1 MEMQEIREFM
11 LVGRVLSKTA
21 DAIEIEITAGLVAV
35 LNPKAALKIEEYTDP
50 STGIGVANIFFKADA
65 DIAAALR
72 PRAQDLL
79 IRDTRVPFIL
89 VDPPIAA
96 SAPGGEMAGTPVVS
110 KTKSCYKTNETTG
123 DCGPDDPAPKLTAGY
138 F

>member
-1 MEMQEIREFM
+1 VEKQEIREFM

-21 DAIEIEITAGLVAV
+21 DAVEIEITAGLVAV

-50 STGIGVANIFFKADA
+50 ATGIGVANIFFKAGE
-65 DIAAALR
+65 DITAALR
-72 PRAQDLL
+72 PKAENFVV
-79 IRDTRVPFIL
+79 RDNRVPFVLGNLPVTIP
-89 VDPPIAA
+89 D
-96 SAPGGEMAGTPVVS
+96 AGNETAGKSVS

-123 DCGPDDPAPKLTAGY
+123 DCGPDDPAPQLSAGY

>member
-1 MEMQEIREFM
+1 METQEIREFM
-11 LVGRVLSKTA
+11 LVGRVLSKTE
-21 DAIEIEITAGLVAV
+21 DAVEIELTAGLVAV

-50 STGIGVANIFFKADA
+50 ATGVGVANIFFKAGE

-72 PRAQDLL
+72 PKPEDLL
-79 IRDTRVPFIL
+79 TRDSRVPFIL
-89 VDPPIAA
+89 GQLPIATVP
-96 SAPGGEMAGTPVVS
+96 SGGETEGKIVS

-123 DCGPDDPAPKLTAGY
+123 DCGPDDPAPNLSAGY

>member
-1 MEMQEIREFM
+1 
-11 LVGRVLSKTA
+11 VCSTA
-21 DAIEIEITAGLVAV
+21 PTHRR
-35 LNPKAALKIEEYTDP
+35 ALHRRD
-50 STGIGVANIFFKADA
+50 SSCSS
-65 DIAAALR
+65 
-72 PRAQDLL
+72 

>member
-1 MEMQEIREFM
+1 METQEIREFM
-11 LVGRVLSKTA
+11 LVGRVLSKTE
-21 DAIEIEITAGLVAV
+21 DAVEIELTAGLVAV

-50 STGIGVANIFFKADA
+50 STGVGVANIFFKAGE

-72 PRAQDLL
+72 PKTEDLL
-79 IRDTRVPFIL
+79 VRDSRVPFIL
-89 VDPPIAA
+89 GQLPIATVP
-96 SAPGGEMAGTPVVS
+96 SGGETEGKLLS

-123 DCGPDDPAPKLTAGY
+123 DCGPDDPAPNLSAGY